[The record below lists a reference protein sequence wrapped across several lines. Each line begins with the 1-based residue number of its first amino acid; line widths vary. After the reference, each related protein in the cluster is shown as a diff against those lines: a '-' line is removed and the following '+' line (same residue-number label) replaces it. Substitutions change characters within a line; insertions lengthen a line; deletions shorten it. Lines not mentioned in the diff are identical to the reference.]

1 MKTKIWIKVLLIGAY
16 ALMLLAVLACAALF
30 GVQTV
35 RNGNLK
41 EENALLQQT
50 MEEQSGKITA
60 LEEQNTAL
68 SEQVKTLEQKLA
80 DEQSRAAELEEQNAL
95 AQQELADALRYTMDV
110 RKEDA
115 GTIVSLE
122 EIDPDDL
129 ARYFTSEKIEKGD
142 QVYQRIIGKSYVEN
156 KDIGLDELRYM
167 KVLHYNF
174 DHKVQVGELI
184 VHRELVTDY
193 QEIFLE
199 LFRAE
204 YEINSLY
211 LIDNF
216 WTGDGL
222 ESDSASIDANNSS
235 AFCYRRVA
243 GGSGLSN
250 HALGR
255 AIDINPQ
262 QNPYVTFDS
271 KGKPKWTHDNADD
284 YIDRDTGLP
293 HVITHEDLLY
303 KLFKE
308 HGFDWGGDW
317 KTLKDYQHFDKEN

>member
-16 ALMLLAVLACAALF
+16 ALMLAAVLACAALF

-50 MEEQSGKITA
+50 LEQKESTITA
-60 LEEQNTAL
+60 LEEQNAAL
-68 SEQVKTLEQKLA
+68 DEQVDALTRSLE
-80 DEQSRAAELEEQNAL
+80 DEQSRAQALEEQH
-95 AQQELADALRYTMDV
+95 AQTRQELADALRYTMDV

-115 GTIVSLE
+115 GTVVSLE
-122 EIDPDDL
+122 EIDPNDL
-129 ARYFTSEKIEKGD
+129 ARYFTSEKIEEGD
-142 QVYQRIIGKSYVEN
+142 KVYQRIIGKSYVKH

-199 LFRAE
+199 LFKAE

-211 LIDNF
+211 LIDNY

-271 KGKPKWTHDNADD
+271 KGNPKWTHKNADD
-284 YIDRDTGLP
+284 YIDRDTGLA
-293 HVITHEDLLY
+293 HVITHDDLLY

>member
-1 MKTKIWIKVLLIGAY
+1 MMKRKTKIILMAAAY
-16 ALMLLAVLACAALF
+16 ALIVMAMCAAFALF

-35 RNGNLK
+35 RL
-41 EENALLQQT
+41 
-50 MEEQSGKITA
+50 GKVQA
-60 LEEQNTAL
+60 QLEEANGINQ
-68 SEQVKTLEQKLA
+68 QLEASL
-80 DEQSRAAELEEQNAL
+80 AL
-95 AQQELADALRYTMDV
+95 AQEEKTALQEELSGVQQKLGETEQLAEAAALQNAELQQQLDEALRYTFDV
-110 RKEDA
+110 RDADA
-115 GTIVSLE
+115 GDIVSAE
-122 EIDPDDL
+122 ELDPDDL
-129 ARYFTSEKIEKGD
+129 ARYFTAEKIEQGD
-142 QVYQRIIGKSYVEN
+142 KVYQRIIGKSYVEN

-174 DHKVQVGELI
+174 DHNIQVGELI
-184 VHRELVTDY
+184 VNAELALDY

-199 LFRAE
+199 LYKNG
-204 YEINSLY
+204 YEIQSMY
-211 LIDNF
+211 LIDNY

-222 ESDSASIDANNSS
+222 ESDSASIDANNTS

-271 KGKPKWTHDNADD
+271 KGRPKWSHSNADD
-284 YIDRDTGLP
+284 YIDRNTGLP
-293 HVITHEDLLY
+293 HVITHDDLAY

-317 KTLKDYQHFDKEN
+317 KTLKDYQHFDKE